1 MAYPSDIKGQVL
13 KRLEASIK
21 RSFLY
26 KSCYTRAYIQGE
38 HIDRGSMFMIM
49 GRKIFFVLKYHLLL
63 LFLNNKGGEYFSKR
77 TNYTN

>member
-38 HIDRGSMFMIM
+38 HIDRGSMFVIM
-49 GRKIFFVLKYHLLL
+49 GRKIFVLQVSTYTFV
-63 LFLNNKGGEYFSKR
+63 LNNKGGEFFKKDKLH
-77 TNYTN
+77 